1 MAEPSAGLEI
11 SHPHLHGLLADGY
24 WKHGVFTR
32 FNEVDLKAIEETFAE
47 RVLAQLH
54 KRELITDDDVVPW
67 TRFLGLVHGRNLQ
80 IQAAD
85 LVAKSLLNEQFSS
98 EMILQTSS

>member
-1 MAEPSAGLEI
+1 MVE
-11 SHPHLHGLLADGY
+11 
-24 WKHGVFTR
+24 
-32 FNEVDLKAIEETFAE
+32 
-47 RVLAQLH
+47 
-54 KRELITDDDVVPW
+54 
-67 TRFLGLVHGRNLQ
+67 NLQ